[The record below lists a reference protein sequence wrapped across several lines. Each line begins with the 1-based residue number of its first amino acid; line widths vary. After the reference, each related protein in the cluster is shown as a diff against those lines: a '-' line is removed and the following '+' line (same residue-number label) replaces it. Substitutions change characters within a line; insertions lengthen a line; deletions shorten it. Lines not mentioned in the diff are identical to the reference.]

1 MKKGFT
7 LLCSLLVILS
17 SSIFSNA
24 TTTQSLTSDKS
35 DVAYYIGKA
44 QSTIREALNKTDL
57 KSIQELAYKAKRYAY
72 DGQCEA
78 DECNLSTAEAE
89 CEDAAFSADRA
100 YRASSVKEA
109 KEYLNKALN
118 YLSRAKSSL

>member
-1 MKKGFT
+1 MKRIIAIVCIFALTIIASASANAKT
-7 LLCSLLVILS
+7 TTIS
-17 SSIFSNA
+17 SS
-24 TTTQSLTSDKS
+24 DKN

-44 QSTIREALNKTDL
+44 QSTIREALNKSDL
-57 KSIQELAYKAKRYAY
+57 KTIQELAYKAKRYAY

-78 DECNLSTAEAE
+78 DDCNLSTAESE

-100 YRASSVKEA
+100 YRASSIKEA

-118 YLSRAKSSL
+118 FLSRAKSAL